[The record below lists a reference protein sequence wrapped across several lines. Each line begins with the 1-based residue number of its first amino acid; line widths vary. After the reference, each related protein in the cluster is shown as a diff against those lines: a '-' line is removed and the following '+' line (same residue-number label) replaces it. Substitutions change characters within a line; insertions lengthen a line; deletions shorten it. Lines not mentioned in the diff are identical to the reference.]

1 MRSILRGINKETTMQ
16 EVNYMLM
23 VQVGDEL
30 VWSETYADTA
40 DLLDSLT
47 NAEEAVEL
55 ALEEE

>member
-1 MRSILRGINKETTMQ
+1 MQ

-40 DLLDSLT
+40 DLVDSLT